1 MDKSLQ
7 DEHNENE
14 VNVDNITQLKS
25 LHRIVNASIL
35 IEEQNNDCALMTAA
49 YTVSTRLVVINVVFQ
64 RLLNIVELSE
74 LVCAVP
80 FETDEYLEQVKDSIV
95 TLKNVDPALKFFW
108 SYHALFISQWR
119 KSHKHTVPS
128 TNKLSPSCFYFMS
141 CYSYINAK
149 VKECYSKS
157 LATAWLTYNVNET
170 SAFIQFLGPQ
180 LDKGTHSDKKLFD
193 PYVPLDPTNI
203 HWVKMF
209 SLICKGYTAPIK
221 QVVMRKP
228 PKKLISTDSCTVIPE
243 QPGFTQSMNFIA
255 QQHVKID
262 LLEEQRLKYFQ
273 ERDKIDK
280 EISKVD
286 REIKAINADIQFT
299 MIQIL
304 EFLNPCN
311 EGSSDIIVPMD
322 PVLTEIY
329 GIGYTVWID
338 VKTPHEL
345 SNIVLSD
352 SSTLYVSTTDEE
364 RFNILH
370 PQEDV
375 LRNLSSTLDFLYPG
389 DPLIE
394 SRIPTKKDPSGE
406 SRSSKKVKK
415 ERSQKKER
423 SPSKTPQKVTPRT
436 SGRVNKIGNS
446 KESRIFI
453 DDSPNKYE
461 STLKGELSGDEG
473 KTTDSDVDYEDSNLD
488 IETPESEVPLPVH
501 LQVPITDS
509 RSKHKDPIVVTKD
522 PIRTVLHK
530 DPADVAKDPAQITVH
545 KDPADVA
552 KDPTQ
557 TVTHKDPDVFAKD
570 PVQTVVP
577 KDPAV
582 AKDPVHKDPADVAKD
597 PAQPVAHKDP
607 DVFAKD
613 PVQTVAP
620 KDPVVTKDPV
630 KAATRQNPMFGSM
643 DLGYVTDNKDPFAAV
658 KESVVHKDLTVFAS
672 TESVVD
678 LVTSDHPV
686 RDSIQLECE
695 GVGLARVPDSRSPP
709 EVISTTLPNDIADLL
724 DMMVD
729 TPRNILDSVLS
740 MTCNQ
745 EYMSNSPW
753 SDILITAYSLRR
765 SKDRLRSPQ
774 L

>member
-1 MDKSLQ
+1 MPAKRKKDESLQ

-170 SAFIQFLGPQ
+170 SAFFQFLGPQ

-209 SLICKGYTAPIK
+209 SLICKGYTVPIK
-221 QVVMRKP
+221 QVVMRKH

-304 EFLNPCN
+304 EFLNPCS
-311 EGSSDIIVPMD
+311 EGSSEIIVPMD

-370 PQEDV
+370 PQENV
-375 LRNLSSTLDFLYPG
+375 LRNLSSKLDFLYPG
-389 DPLIE
+389 DPLVE

-406 SRSSKKVKK
+406 SRSSKKV
-415 ERSQKKER
+415 KKER

-453 DDSPNKYE
+453 DDSPNKHE
-461 STLKGELSGDEG
+461 STFKGELSGDEG
-473 KTTDSDVDYEDSNLD
+473 KTTDSDADYGDSNLNL
-488 IETPESEVPLPVH
+488 EAPESEVSLPVH
-501 LQVPITDS
+501 LQIPITDS
-509 RSKHKDPIVVTKD
+509 RSKP
-522 PIRTVLHK
+522 K
-530 DPADVAKDPAQITVH
+530 DPADVAKDP
-545 KDPADVA
+545 
-552 KDPTQ
+552 
-557 TVTHKDPDVFAKD
+557 
-570 PVQTVVP
+570 VQTV
-577 KDPAV
+577 D
-582 AKDPVHKDPADVAKD
+582 
-597 PAQPVAHKDP
+597 HKDP

-620 KDPVVTKDPV
+620 KDPAQTAKDPV
-630 KAATRQNPMFGSM
+630 QTVAP
-643 DLGYVTDNKDPFAAV
+643 KDPAQTAKDPV
-658 KESVVHKDLTVFAS
+658 QTVAPKDPAQSVDHKDPDVFAKDPVQTVAPKDPAQTAKDPVQTVAPKDPTVFTN

-678 LVTSDHPV
+678 LDTSDHTV
-686 RDSIQLECE
+686 GNAIQLECE
-695 GVGLARVPDSRSPP
+695 GVGLARIPDSRSPP
-709 EVISTTLPNDIADLL
+709 EDINTTLPNDIADLL
-724 DMMVD
+724 EMMVD
-729 TPRNILDSVLS
+729 TPRNLLDSVLS
-740 MTCNQ
+740 RACNQ

-753 SDILITAYSLRR
+753 SEILVRAYSLRR
-765 SKDRLRSPQ
+765 SKDRLKSPQ
-774 L
+774 LQIGLKQ